1 MQDIEFILPIVEV
14 MAIHNAAF
22 VNGISIDGL
31 FVHFGREAVTDAQS
45 QSGNRLIHKGLLVD
59 VPFGSH
65 IPCGQPQRTRSF
77 ARSIGAFAVEHHI
90 EDIFTRIAVGS
101 IKRESNPP
109 VVSLVQIEIIVTLA
123 YQFAE
128 YQWIGVDLISPV
140 VLNAITL
147 ERIDRAHSRSYLGK
161 GKSL

>member
-1 MQDIEFILPIVEV
+1 MFHLAPTFHVGN
-14 MAIHNAAF
+14 HNARAPLPE
-22 VNGISIDGL
+22 VLD
-31 FVHFGREAVTDAQS
+31 
-45 QSGNRLIHKGLLVD
+45 
-59 VPFGSH
+59 
-65 IPCGQPQRTRSF
+65 
-77 ARSIGAFAVEHHI
+77 HI

-161 GKSL
+161 GKSH